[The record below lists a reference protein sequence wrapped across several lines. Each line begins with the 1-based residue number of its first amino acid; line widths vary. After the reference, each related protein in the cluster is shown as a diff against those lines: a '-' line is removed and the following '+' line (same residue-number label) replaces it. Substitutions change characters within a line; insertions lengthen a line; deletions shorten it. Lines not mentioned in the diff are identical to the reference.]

1 MSIEVMK
8 VVLEHLERV
17 MSHGSSVQAAKR
29 LLQQALEQA
38 EKQERKSKEDDEA
51 LLRVCLEAMNRSD
64 YLGWQLNIPIIK
76 DLRKRLGETS

>member
-29 LLQQALEQA
+29 LLQQAIEQA
-38 EKQERKSKEDDEA
+38 EKQEPVQEPRARIVK
-51 LLRVCLEAMNRSD
+51 
-64 YLGWQLNIPIIK
+64 
-76 DLRKRLGETS
+76 